1 MSRALG
7 PSTGPTESPADA
19 RRGHNSGRCEAPLP
33 EILLTFLDGE
43 VMPAEAP
50 LVDFTQPVL
59 TVTST
64 EPATNNRELIVPLS
78 SVKYIVF
85 GGEEEQELGE
95 PLDGGKVVIHFV
107 DHEVLRA
114 YAGRQTL
121 GGPYGVIYNLVDPD
135 RQVRRRLGVPYT
147 SVKAIFKVKAWDS
160 RGEEPGHTFSQVA
173 RILSERDVHARED
186 RAGKGKSRKRRQ
198 PLLDRT
204 TPA

>member
-1 MSRALG
+1 
-7 PSTGPTESPADA
+7 
-19 RRGHNSGRCEAPLP
+19 LP

-50 LVDFTQPVL
+50 LVDFTQPIL

-64 EPATNNRELIVPLS
+64 EPGTNNSELIVPLS

-85 GGEEEQELGE
+85 GSELEELPAGPAEA
-95 PLDGGKVVIHFV
+95 GKVVIHFV

-121 GGPYGVIYNLVDPD
+121 GGPYGVIYNLVEPD
-135 RQVRRRLGVPYT
+135 RLVRRRLGVPYT
-147 SVKAIFKVKAWDS
+147 AVKAIFKVKTWDS
-160 RGEEPGHTFSQVA
+160 RGEQPGHTFSQVA
-173 RILSERDVHARED
+173 RILSERDLHVRED
-186 RAGKGKSRKRRQ
+186 RAGKGKTPKRQQ

-204 TPA
+204 APK